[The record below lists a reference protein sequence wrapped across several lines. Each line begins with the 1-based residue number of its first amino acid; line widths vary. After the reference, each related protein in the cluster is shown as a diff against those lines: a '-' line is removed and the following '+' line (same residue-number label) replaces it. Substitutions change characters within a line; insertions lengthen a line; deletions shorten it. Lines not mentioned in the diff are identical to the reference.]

1 VARPNAF
8 VKVPTERIGALIG
21 PEGAMKENIEKK
33 FAVELHIDS
42 ETGDVT
48 ITLKPDAEDPSNLF
62 QVREVVT
69 TIGKGFSPEKT
80 IHLLSEKNAVLYI
93 IDLRE
98 IVGKSQS
105 DMNRLKGRVIGQ
117 KGKTRKIIEE
127 LTNANIAVYGHTISI
142 VGNLDEVEVAKE
154 AVQMLLR
161 GSEHRTVYRYL
172 NRKRG
177 ELKEKRLEL
186 WEPSSTSKAN
196 ENRSD

>member
-1 VARPNAF
+1 MARPNAF

-69 TIGKGFSPEKT
+69 AIGRGFSPERA
-80 IHLLSEKNAVLYI
+80 IHLLSEEDAVLYV